1 MILNRLSNKMAL
13 MFFIGASVMCA
24 ATVLVTSQL
33 AGRVADE
40 QAARALNSATLGK
53 SQTLALALAQRQDSA
68 RFFASVSDAKDAMMK
83 MTAGWK
89 VLKENHTAQLRKIF
103 VEDNPNPAGER
114 YKLIEPQVSNFYANN
129 HKPIHQSMS
138 NLIGQG
144 LFSDLML
151 VDVDGNVIYSYQKG
165 EEFARNLS
173 APELADSALKMAVAP
188 LLASSDRTVTS
199 MPAITTSGFRVSP
212 EGNVELLFATPVFSH
227 DRFFG
232 IIGFQIAMDKLIP
245 LIVKESGVGRT
256 EHALLVDPNGTAA
269 IFDAG
274 NVSAEA
280 APLSSMSTGSDTI
293 DIAGTSFQYSTETGD
308 LMGTTYA
315 VGSAVSEAELA
326 EAANEITFGAIMAGV
341 LALLPIVAVIWF
353 LTARMFAPLQA
364 LAGGARRIADG
375 DLTVEV
381 NALDRKD
388 EIGEMARCV
397 EVFKDNSIERER
409 LAEERRAGHIA
420 REQREQS
427 IDAMINAFRHE
438 AQTVLSA
445 VEENLV
451 HVEELSGVL
460 NSRAAE
466 AAERGSQAVMDS
478 ENASGNVQAVAS
490 ATEELNASISEIA
503 RQVATTA
510 EVVGRTTANA
520 QSSNVKIAGLA
531 QAANKIGEVVDLIRA
546 IAEQTNLLA
555 LNATIE
561 AARAGEAGRG
571 FAVVAAEVKELA
583 NQTSKATEEIS
594 AQIAAIQA
602 STSDA
607 VDEIGEVS
615 QSMEEVNS
623 YTASIAGAVRE
634 QGAATGEISR
644 NVSAAARGTMAVT
657 GAIATLNSDITDNS
671 TAAETMRE
679 ATISMKR
686 QADTLRQS
694 VERFLAQVAAA

>member
-13 MFFIGASVMCA
+13 MFFVGASVMCA
-24 ATVLVTSQL
+24 ATVLVTSML

-40 QAARALNSATLGK
+40 QAQRALASATLGK
-53 SQTLALALAQRQDSA
+53 SQTLTLALAQRQDSA

-89 VLKENHTAQLRKIF
+89 VLKENHTEQLRKIF
-103 VEDNPNPAGER
+103 VEDNPYGENER
-114 YKLIEPQVSNFYANN
+114 EKLIEPQVSNFYANN
-129 HKPIHQSMS
+129 HKPIHQSIGNM
-138 NLIGQG
+138 IGQG
-144 LFSDLML
+144 LFSDMML
-151 VDVDGNVIYSYQKG
+151 VDVDGNVIYSYKKG

-173 APELADSALKMAVAP
+173 APELADSALKAAVGP
-188 LLASSDRTVTS
+188 LLAATDRSSAG
-199 MPAITTSGFRVSP
+199 MPHITTSGFRVNA
-212 EGNVELLFATPVFSH
+212 EGKVELLLATPVFSH

-232 IIGFQIAMDKLIP
+232 VIGYQVAMERLIP
-245 LIVKESGVGRT
+245 LIVKKSGVGET
-256 EHALLVDPNGTAA
+256 EHALLVDASGNAA

-274 NVSAEA
+274 STDSLGAQ
-280 APLSSMSTGSDTI
+280 LSSITTAPDSMVIHDVDYQFLTEQGELL
-293 DIAGTSFQYSTETGD
+293 GTSYSVGA
-308 LMGTTYA
+308 A
-315 VGSAVSEAELA
+315 VEEAELA
-326 EAANEITFGAIMAGV
+326 AAAQEITFGAILAGV
-341 LALLPIVAVIWF
+341 LALLPIVAVIW
-353 LTARMFAPLQA
+353 LMTARMFAPLQT
-364 LAGGARRIADG
+364 LSGVARKIADG
-375 DLTVEV
+375 DLTVQV

-409 LAEERRAGHIA
+409 LAEERKAGHIA
-420 REQREQS
+420 REQREQA

-438 AQTVLSA
+438 AQSVLSA

-451 HVEELSGVL
+451 QVEELSTIL
-460 NSRAAE
+460 SSRSSV
-466 AAERGSQAVMDS
+466 AAERGSQAVMNS
-478 ENASGNVQAVAS
+478 ENASANVQAVAS
-490 ATEELNASISEIA
+490 ATEELNASIAEIA

-510 EVVGRTTANA
+510 DVVGRTTANA

-531 QAANKIGEVVDLIRA
+531 AAANKIGEVVDLIRA

-607 VDEIGEVS
+607 VEEIAEVS

-634 QGAATGEISR
+634 QGSATGEISR
-644 NVSAAARGTMAVT
+644 NVAEAARGTMAVT
-657 GAIATLNSDITDNS
+657 GAISTLNADITENS
-671 TAAETMRE
+671 TSAETMRE
-679 ATISMKR
+679 ATLAMKR
-686 QADTLRQS
+686 QADTLRHS
-694 VERFLAQVAAA
+694 VERFLSQVAAA

>member
-40 QAARALNSATLGK
+40 QAQRALNSATLGK
-53 SQTLALALAQRQDSA
+53 SQTLSLALAQRQDSA

-89 VLKENHTAQLRKIF
+89 VLKENHTEQLRKIF
-103 VEDNPNPAGER
+103 VDDNPNPAGER
-114 YKLIEPQVSNFYANN
+114 HKLIEPQVSNFYANN
-129 HKPIHQSMS
+129 HKPIHMAMS

-151 VDVDGNVIYSYQKG
+151 VDVDGNVIYTYQKG

-173 APELADSALKMAVAP
+173 APELSDSALKAAVAP
-188 LLASSDRTVTS
+188 LLAATDRSSAG
-199 MPAITTSGFRVSP
+199 MPAITTSGFRVNA
-212 EGNVELLFATPVFSH
+212 EGKVELLFATPVFSH

-232 IIGFQIAMDKLIP
+232 IIGYQIAMDKLIP
-245 LIVKESGVGRT
+245 LIVKASGVGET
-256 EHALLVDPNGTAA
+256 EHALLVDPNGTVA
-269 IFDAG
+269 IFDSG
-274 NVSAEA
+274 EVTGIA
-280 APLSSMSTGSDTI
+280 APLANISTGGDTI
-293 DIAGTSFQYSTETGD
+293 TIDDTSFQFSTETSD
-308 LMGTTYA
+308 LMGTSYA
-315 VGSAVSEAELA
+315 VGSAVSEAELS
-326 EAANEITFGAIMAGV
+326 AAAKEITLGAVVAGV

-353 LTARMFAPLQA
+353 LTARMFAPLQT
-364 LAGGARRIADG
+364 LSGAARKIADG
-375 DLTVEV
+375 DLTVMV

-409 LAEERRAGHIA
+409 LAEERRAGHVA
-420 REQREQS
+420 REQREQA
-427 IDAMINAFRHE
+427 IDVMINEFRHE
-438 AQTVLSA
+438 AQSVLSA

-451 HVEELSGVL
+451 HVEELSSVL
-460 NSRAAE
+460 TSRAAS
-466 AAERGSQAVMDS
+466 AAGRGSQAVMDS

-490 ATEELNASISEIA
+490 ATEELNASIAEIA

-510 EVVGRTTANA
+510 DVVGRTTASA

-607 VDEIGEVS
+607 VDEIGEVT
-615 QSMEEVNS
+615 QSMEEVNT

-634 QGAATGEISR
+634 QGSATGEISR
-644 NVSAAARGTMAVT
+644 NVAEAARGTMAVT
-657 GAIATLNSDITDNS
+657 GAIATLNADITDNS
-671 TAAETMRE
+671 TAADTMRE
-679 ATISMKR
+679 ATLAMKR

-694 VERFLAQVAAA
+694 VERFLSQVAAA